1 MLNFRVTENRY
12 SFSKAIMN
20 TLNKPLDKLK
30 IFSLEGVQMKTFHVT
45 WLTFFFC
52 FFAWFGMAPLMK
64 IAKEQLHL
72 TKDQVGNI
80 QIASVSATILA
91 RLLIGRLVD
100 KFGPRIIY
108 TWLLIVCSVPVMFI
122 GLSNSYESFLMF
134 RLAIGVIGASFVIT
148 QFHTSV
154 MFAPTI
160 KGTANAVAGGFGNAG
175 GGAANFFMPMIASG
189 FVALGYCTKE
199 DSWRYAMIFPG
210 VMLLVC
216 AILYFKYTK
225 DTPAGNF
232 SEIKVE
238 EKANENTFMIALKDV
253 RTWILTISYA
263 ACFGVEITVDNF
275 APIFFTDTFGASLA
289 VAGMA
294 AGIFGW
300 INLFARP
307 LGGYVADLVG
317 KKYGFNGKSM
327 LLSVLLIIEGVVIIW
342 FAHAGNLTMALVMM
356 FIFGLSLKMANGA
369 TYSLVPFV
377 NPKAVG
383 SVAGIVGAGG
393 NIGAMLIA
401 FMFKAKSLKFSKD
414 VVEDG
419 VTKTKDLIDYTD
431 AFYTLG
437 IGILVVGIVVLVF
450 RTITAKNNDT
460 KAGKSELEEEKLLV

>member
-1 MLNFRVTENRY
+1 
-12 SFSKAIMN
+12 MN
-20 TLNKPLDKLK
+20 STKKPLESLN
-30 IFSLEGVQMKTFHVT
+30 IFSLKGVQMKTFHIT

-72 TKDQVGNI
+72 TKDQIGNI
-80 QIASVSATILA
+80 QIASVSATIVA

-108 TWLLIVCSVPVMFI
+108 TWLLIICSLPVMFI
-122 GLSNSYESFLMF
+122 GFSSSYESFLMF

-148 QFHTSV
+148 QFHTSI

-175 GGAANFFMPMIASG
+175 GGAANFFMPMVASA
-189 FVALGYCTKE
+189 FVGLGYCTKE
-199 DSWRYAMIFPG
+199 DSWRYAMVFPG

-216 AILYFKYTK
+216 AILYFKFTK

-232 SEIKVE
+232 DEIPAQVKST
-238 EKANENTFMIALKDV
+238 ENTFLLALKDY

-307 LGGYVADLVG
+307 LGGFVADKVG
-317 KKYGFNGKSM
+317 KKYGFNGKSL
-327 LLSVLLIIEGVVIIW
+327 LLSVLLILEGLGILW
-342 FAHAGNLTMALVMM
+342 FAHAGDLTMAIAMM
-356 FIFGLSLKMANGA
+356 FFFGLSLKMANGA

-401 FMFKAKSLKFSKD
+401 FMFKAKSLKFSKE
-414 VVEDG
+414 VIEDG
-419 VTKTKDLIDYTD
+419 VSKTKDLINYTE

-437 IGILVVGIVVLVF
+437 VATLAIGIVVLIF
-450 RTITAKNNDT
+450 RTITAKQNDDSVIVSPAL
-460 KAGKSELEEEKLLV
+460 KEELV